1 MSKRCTAAVVLMTA
15 VLIICQIFP
24 IKAADDENLYALS
37 AVLMDGETGRVLY
50 GKEAYKGRPNASTTK
65 VMTCI
70 LALELAKGDDYVQ
83 VSGNAA
89 SQPQTRLGM
98 REGRLGP
105 GQSSRSHSQPQTRL
119 GMREGQQFYLE
130 DLLYSLML
138 KSHNDSAV
146 AIAEHISGSVEAFAE
161 KMNEKAK
168 ELGCKDT
175 HFVTPNGLDGEDEGG
190 IHHTT
195 ARDLALIMAYAI
207 KNATFVHITQ
217 TRDYTFT
224 DISGKKHYS
233 VHNTNAFLD
242 METGVISGKTGFT
255 GNAGYCYVCA
265 VRQDERLFI
274 VALLGCGWPGNK
286 NYKWIDARKLLSY
299 GRENYHYSMLPEL
312 PQLPEIPVTE
322 AAPGKED
329 PYPQKSDRS
338 GYPPKQVM
346 LKIHAVLSEKDR
358 EKRYLL
364 KKTETITWETELPDK
379 LPAPIQKNQ
388 KIGTL
393 HAKLNGK
400 ELLSCLITADDKI
413 GRITYKW
420 YVDKVFKDY
429 FH

>member
-1 MSKRCTAAVVLMTA
+1 MSKRRMAAVVLVTA

-24 IKAADDENLYALS
+24 VKAADDENLYALS

-98 REGRLGP
+98 REG
-105 GQSSRSHSQPQTRL
+105 
-119 GMREGQQFYLE
+119 QQFYLE

-146 AIAEHISGSVEAFAE
+146 AIAEHIGGSVEGFAE

-286 NYKWIDARKLLSY
+286 NYKWSDTKKLLSY
-299 GRENYHYSMLPEL
+299 GRENYQYVMLPEL

-338 GYPPKQVM
+338 EYPPKQVM
-346 LKIHAVLSEKDR
+346 LKIHAVISEKDR

-388 KIGTL
+388 KISTL

-400 ELLSCLITADDKI
+400 ELLSCLVTADDKI
-413 GRITYKW
+413 DRITYKW

>member
-1 MSKRCTAAVVLMTA
+1 MAAVVLVTA

-24 IKAADDENLYALS
+24 VKAADDENLYALS

-98 REGRLGP
+98 REG
-105 GQSSRSHSQPQTRL
+105 
-119 GMREGQQFYLE
+119 QQFYLE

-146 AIAEHISGSVEAFAE
+146 AIAEHIGGSVEGFAE

-274 VALLGCGWPGNK
+274 GALLGCGWPGNK
-286 NYKWIDARKLLSY
+286 NYKWSDTKKLLSY
-299 GRENYHYSMLPEL
+299 GRENYQYVMLPEL

-388 KIGTL
+388 KISTL

-400 ELLSCLITADDKI
+400 ELLSCLVTADDKI
-413 GRITYKW
+413 DRITYKW

>member
-24 IKAADDENLYALS
+24 VKAADDENLYALS

-98 REGRLGP
+98 REG
-105 GQSSRSHSQPQTRL
+105 
-119 GMREGQQFYLE
+119 QQFYLE

-146 AIAEHISGSVEAFAE
+146 AIAEHIGGSVEGFAE

-286 NYKWIDARKLLSY
+286 NYKWSDTKKLLSY
-299 GRENYHYSMLPEL
+299 GRENYQYVMLPEL

-358 EKRYLL
+358 GKRYLL
-364 KKTETITWETELPDK
+364 KKTETIIWETELPDK
-379 LPAPIQKNQ
+379 IAAPVRENQ

-393 HAKLNGK
+393 HAMLNGK
-400 ELLSCLITADDKI
+400 EIVSCSVTSNEKI

-420 YVDKVFKDY
+420 YVNKIFQDY

>member
-24 IKAADDENLYALS
+24 VKAADDENLYALS

-98 REGRLGP
+98 REG
-105 GQSSRSHSQPQTRL
+105 
-119 GMREGQQFYLE
+119 QQFYLE

-146 AIAEHISGSVEAFAE
+146 AIAEHIGGSVEGFAE

-286 NYKWIDARKLLSY
+286 NYKWSDTKKLLSY
-299 GRENYHYSMLPEL
+299 GRENYQYMMLPEL

-388 KIGTL
+388 KISTL

-400 ELLSCLITADDKI
+400 ELLSCLVTADDKI
-413 GRITYKW
+413 DRITYKW

>member
-1 MSKRCTAAVVLMTA
+1 MSKRRRASVVLVTA

-24 IKAADDENLYALS
+24 VKAADGENLYALS
-37 AVLMDGETGRVLY
+37 AVLMDGENGRVLY

-98 REGRLGP
+98 REG
-105 GQSSRSHSQPQTRL
+105 
-119 GMREGQQFYLE
+119 QQFYLE

-146 AIAEHISGSVEAFAE
+146 AIAEHIGGSVEGFAE

-286 NYKWIDARKLLSY
+286 NYKWSDTKKLLSY
-299 GRENYHYSMLPEL
+299 GRENYQYVMLPEL

-388 KIGTL
+388 KISTL

-400 ELLSCLITADDKI
+400 ELLSCLVTADDKI
-413 GRITYKW
+413 DRITYKW

>member
-1 MSKRCTAAVVLMTA
+1 MSKRRMAAVVLVTA

-24 IKAADDENLYALS
+24 VKAADDENLYALS

-98 REGRLGP
+98 REG
-105 GQSSRSHSQPQTRL
+105 
-119 GMREGQQFYLE
+119 QQFYLE

-146 AIAEHISGSVEAFAE
+146 AIAEHIGGSVEGFAE

-286 NYKWIDARKLLSY
+286 NYKWSDTKKLLSY
-299 GRENYHYSMLPEL
+299 GRENYQYVMLPEL

-338 GYPPKQVM
+338 EYPPKQVM

-388 KIGTL
+388 KISTL

-400 ELLSCLITADDKI
+400 ELLSCLVTADDKI
-413 GRITYKW
+413 DRITYKW

>member
-1 MSKRCTAAVVLMTA
+1 MSKRRMAAVVLVTA

-24 IKAADDENLYALS
+24 VKAADGENLYALS
-37 AVLMDGETGRVLY
+37 AVLMDGENGRVLY

-98 REGRLGP
+98 REG
-105 GQSSRSHSQPQTRL
+105 
-119 GMREGQQFYLE
+119 QQFYLE

-146 AIAEHISGSVEAFAE
+146 AIAEHIGGSVEGFAE

-286 NYKWIDARKLLSY
+286 NYKWSDTRKLLSY
-299 GRENYHYSMLPEL
+299 GRENYQYVMLPEL

-388 KIGTL
+388 KISTL

-400 ELLSCLITADDKI
+400 ELLSCLVTADDKI
-413 GRITYKW
+413 DRITYKW

>member
-1 MSKRCTAAVVLMTA
+1 MAAVVLVTA

-24 IKAADDENLYALS
+24 VKAADGENLYALS

-98 REGRLGP
+98 REG
-105 GQSSRSHSQPQTRL
+105 
-119 GMREGQQFYLE
+119 QQFYLE

-146 AIAEHISGSVEAFAE
+146 AIAEHIGGSVEGFAE

-286 NYKWIDARKLLSY
+286 NYKWSDTKKLLSY
-299 GRENYHYSMLPEL
+299 GRENYQYMMLPEL

-379 LPAPIQKNQ
+379 LPAPIQENQ

-400 ELLSCLITADDKI
+400 ELLSCLVTADDKI
-413 GRITYKW
+413 DRITYKW

>member
-24 IKAADDENLYALS
+24 VKAADDENLYALS
-37 AVLMDGETGRVLY
+37 AVLMDGENGRVLY

-98 REGRLGP
+98 REG
-105 GQSSRSHSQPQTRL
+105 
-119 GMREGQQFYLE
+119 QQFYLE

-146 AIAEHISGSVEAFAE
+146 AIAEHIGGSVEGFAE

-286 NYKWIDARKLLSY
+286 NYKWSDTKKLLSY
-299 GRENYHYSMLPEL
+299 GRENYQYVMLPEL

-338 GYPPKQVM
+338 EYPPKQVM

-388 KIGTL
+388 KISTL

-400 ELLSCLITADDKI
+400 ELLSCLVTADDKI
-413 GRITYKW
+413 DRITYKW

>member
-24 IKAADDENLYALS
+24 VKAADDENLYALS

-83 VSGNAA
+83 VSRNAA
-89 SQPQTRLGM
+89 
-98 REGRLGP
+98 
-105 GQSSRSHSQPQTRL
+105 SQPQTRL

-146 AIAEHISGSVEAFAE
+146 AIAEHIGGSVEGFAE

-286 NYKWIDARKLLSY
+286 NYKWSDTKKLLSY
-299 GRENYHYSMLPEL
+299 GRENYQYMMLPEL

-379 LPAPIQKNQ
+379 L
-388 KIGTL
+388 
-393 HAKLNGK
+393 
-400 ELLSCLITADDKI
+400 
-413 GRITYKW
+413 
-420 YVDKVFKDY
+420 
-429 FH
+429 

>member
-24 IKAADDENLYALS
+24 VKAADDENLYALS

-83 VSGNAA
+83 VSRNAA
-89 SQPQTRLGM
+89 
-98 REGRLGP
+98 
-105 GQSSRSHSQPQTRL
+105 SQPQTRL

-146 AIAEHISGSVEAFAE
+146 AIAEHIGGSVEGFAE

-286 NYKWIDARKLLSY
+286 NYKWSDTKKLLSY
-299 GRENYHYSMLPEL
+299 GRENYQYMMLPEL

-379 LPAPIQKNQ
+379 LQAPIQKKQ

-400 ELLSCLITADDKI
+400 ELLSCLVTADDKI
-413 GRITYKW
+413 DRITYKW

>member
-1 MSKRCTAAVVLMTA
+1 MSKRRMAAVVLVTA

-24 IKAADDENLYALS
+24 VKAADDENLYALS
-37 AVLMDGETGRVLY
+37 AVLMDGENGRVLY

-98 REGRLGP
+98 REG
-105 GQSSRSHSQPQTRL
+105 
-119 GMREGQQFYLE
+119 QQFYLE

-146 AIAEHISGSVEAFAE
+146 AIAEHIGGSVEGFAE

-286 NYKWIDARKLLSY
+286 NYKWSDTKKLLSY
-299 GRENYHYSMLPEL
+299 GRENYQYVMLPEL

-364 KKTETITWETELPDK
+364 KKTETVTWETELPDK

-388 KIGTL
+388 KISTL

-400 ELLSCLITADDKI
+400 ELLSCLVTADDKI
-413 GRITYKW
+413 DRITYKW

>member
-1 MSKRCTAAVVLMTA
+1 MAAVVLVTA

-24 IKAADDENLYALS
+24 VKAADDENLYALS

-98 REGRLGP
+98 REG
-105 GQSSRSHSQPQTRL
+105 
-119 GMREGQQFYLE
+119 QQFYLE

-146 AIAEHISGSVEAFAE
+146 AIAEHIGGSVEGFAE

-286 NYKWIDARKLLSY
+286 NYKWSDTKKLLSY
-299 GRENYHYSMLPEL
+299 GRENYQYVMLPEL

-388 KIGTL
+388 KISTL

-400 ELLSCLITADDKI
+400 ELLSCLVTADDKI
-413 GRITYKW
+413 DRITYKW

>member
-1 MSKRCTAAVVLMTA
+1 MAAVVLVTA

-24 IKAADDENLYALS
+24 VKAADGENLYALS
-37 AVLMDGETGRVLY
+37 AVLMDGENGHVLY

-98 REGRLGP
+98 REG
-105 GQSSRSHSQPQTRL
+105 
-119 GMREGQQFYLE
+119 QQFYLE

-146 AIAEHISGSVEAFAE
+146 AIAEHIGGSVEGFAE

-286 NYKWIDARKLLSY
+286 NYKWSDTKKLLSY
-299 GRENYHYSMLPEL
+299 GRENYQYVMLPEL

-388 KIGTL
+388 KISTL

-400 ELLSCLITADDKI
+400 ELLSCLVTADDKI
-413 GRITYKW
+413 DRITYKW

>member
-1 MSKRCTAAVVLMTA
+1 MAAVVLVTA

-24 IKAADDENLYALS
+24 VKAADDENLYALS

-98 REGRLGP
+98 REG
-105 GQSSRSHSQPQTRL
+105 
-119 GMREGQQFYLE
+119 QQFYLE

-146 AIAEHISGSVEAFAE
+146 AIAEHIGGSVEGFAE

-286 NYKWIDARKLLSY
+286 NYKWSDTKKLLSY
-299 GRENYHYSMLPEL
+299 GRENYQYMMLPEL

-388 KIGTL
+388 KISTL

-400 ELLSCLITADDKI
+400 ELLSCLVTADDKI
-413 GRITYKW
+413 DRITYKW

>member
-24 IKAADDENLYALS
+24 VKAADDENLYALS

-98 REGRLGP
+98 REG
-105 GQSSRSHSQPQTRL
+105 
-119 GMREGQQFYLE
+119 QQFYLE

-146 AIAEHISGSVEAFAE
+146 AIAEHIGGSVEGFAE

-286 NYKWIDARKLLSY
+286 NYKWSDTKKLLSY
-299 GRENYHYSMLPEL
+299 GRENYQYVMLPEL

-388 KIGTL
+388 KISTL

-400 ELLSCLITADDKI
+400 ELLSCLVTADDKI
-413 GRITYKW
+413 DRITYKW

>member
-24 IKAADDENLYALS
+24 VKAADDENLYALS
-37 AVLMDGETGRVLY
+37 AVLMDGENGRVLY

-83 VSGNAA
+83 VSENAA
-89 SQPQTRLGM
+89 
-98 REGRLGP
+98 
-105 GQSSRSHSQPQTRL
+105 SQPQTRL

-146 AIAEHISGSVEAFAE
+146 AIAEHIGGSVEGFAE

-286 NYKWIDARKLLSY
+286 NYKWSDTKKLLSY
-299 GRENYHYSMLPEL
+299 GRENYQYMMLPEL

-388 KIGTL
+388 KISTL

-400 ELLSCLITADDKI
+400 ELLSCLVTADDKI
-413 GRITYKW
+413 DRITYKW

>member
-1 MSKRCTAAVVLMTA
+1 MAAVVLVTA

-24 IKAADDENLYALS
+24 VKAADDENLYALS
-37 AVLMDGETGRVLY
+37 AVLMDGENGRVLY

-98 REGRLGP
+98 REG
-105 GQSSRSHSQPQTRL
+105 
-119 GMREGQQFYLE
+119 QQFYLE

-146 AIAEHISGSVEAFAE
+146 AIAEHIGGSVEGFAE

-286 NYKWIDARKLLSY
+286 NYKWSDTKKLLSY
-299 GRENYHYSMLPEL
+299 GRENYQYVMLPEL

-329 PYPQKSDRS
+329 PYPQKSDHS

-388 KIGTL
+388 KISTL

-400 ELLSCLITADDKI
+400 ELLSCLVTADDKI
-413 GRITYKW
+413 DRITYKW

>member
-1 MSKRCTAAVVLMTA
+1 MAAVVLVTA

-24 IKAADDENLYALS
+24 VKAADGENLYALS

-83 VSGNAA
+83 VSENAA
-89 SQPQTRLGM
+89 
-98 REGRLGP
+98 
-105 GQSSRSHSQPQTRL
+105 SQPQTRL

-146 AIAEHISGSVEAFAE
+146 AIAEHIGGSVKGFAE

-286 NYKWIDARKLLSY
+286 NYKWSDTKKLLSY
-299 GRENYHYSMLPEL
+299 GRENYQYVMLPEL

-388 KIGTL
+388 KISTL

-400 ELLSCLITADDKI
+400 ELLSCLVTADDKI
-413 GRITYKW
+413 DRITYKW

>member
-1 MSKRCTAAVVLMTA
+1 MAAVVLVTA

-24 IKAADDENLYALS
+24 VKAADGENLYALS
-37 AVLMDGETGRVLY
+37 AVLMDGENGCVLY

-98 REGRLGP
+98 REG
-105 GQSSRSHSQPQTRL
+105 
-119 GMREGQQFYLE
+119 QQFYLE

-146 AIAEHISGSVEAFAE
+146 AIAEHIGGSVEGFAE

-286 NYKWIDARKLLSY
+286 NYKWSDTKKLLSY
-299 GRENYHYSMLPEL
+299 GRENYQYVMLPEL

-388 KIGTL
+388 KISTL

-400 ELLSCLITADDKI
+400 ELLSCLVTADDKI
-413 GRITYKW
+413 DRITYKW

>member
-24 IKAADDENLYALS
+24 VKAADDENLYALS

-98 REGRLGP
+98 REG
-105 GQSSRSHSQPQTRL
+105 
-119 GMREGQQFYLE
+119 QQFYLE

-146 AIAEHISGSVEAFAE
+146 AIAEHIGGSVEGFAE

-286 NYKWIDARKLLSY
+286 NYKWSDTKKLLSY
-299 GRENYHYSMLPEL
+299 GRENYQYVMLPEL

-329 PYPQKSDRS
+329 PYPQKSDHS

-379 LPAPIQKNQ
+379 LPAPIQKTQ

-400 ELLSCLITADDKI
+400 ELLSCLVTADDKI
-413 GRITYKW
+413 DRITYKW

>member
-1 MSKRCTAAVVLMTA
+1 MSKRRMAAVVLVTA

-24 IKAADDENLYALS
+24 VKAADDENLYALS

-98 REGRLGP
+98 REG
-105 GQSSRSHSQPQTRL
+105 
-119 GMREGQQFYLE
+119 QQFYLE

-146 AIAEHISGSVEAFAE
+146 AIAEHIGGSVEGFAE

-286 NYKWIDARKLLSY
+286 NYKWSDTKKLLSY
-299 GRENYHYSMLPEL
+299 GRENYQYVMLPEL

-388 KIGTL
+388 KISTL

-400 ELLSCLITADDKI
+400 ELLSCLVTADDKI
-413 GRITYKW
+413 DRITYKW

>member
-1 MSKRCTAAVVLMTA
+1 MAAVVLVTA

-24 IKAADDENLYALS
+24 VKAADDENLYALS

-98 REGRLGP
+98 REG
-105 GQSSRSHSQPQTRL
+105 
-119 GMREGQQFYLE
+119 QQFYLE

-146 AIAEHISGSVEAFAE
+146 AIAEHIGGSVEGFAE

-175 HFVTPNGLDGEDEGG
+175 HFVTSNGLDGEDEGG

-286 NYKWIDARKLLSY
+286 NYKWSDTKKLLSY
-299 GRENYHYSMLPEL
+299 GRENYQYVMLPEL

-388 KIGTL
+388 KISTL

-400 ELLSCLITADDKI
+400 ELLSCLVTADDKI
-413 GRITYKW
+413 DRITYKW

>member
-1 MSKRCTAAVVLMTA
+1 MAAVVLVTA

-24 IKAADDENLYALS
+24 VKAADDENLYALS

-98 REGRLGP
+98 REG
-105 GQSSRSHSQPQTRL
+105 
-119 GMREGQQFYLE
+119 QQFYLE

-146 AIAEHISGSVEAFAE
+146 AIAEHIGGSVEGFAE

-286 NYKWIDARKLLSY
+286 NYKWSDTKKLLSY
-299 GRENYHYSMLPEL
+299 GRENYQYVMLPEL

-329 PYPQKSDRS
+329 PYPQKSDHS

-388 KIGTL
+388 KISTL

-400 ELLSCLITADDKI
+400 ELLSCLVTADDKI
-413 GRITYKW
+413 DRITYKW